1 MRIQLAIVALALALP
16 AAPAAA
22 QQVWT
27 GPEASRIDPKPPRD
41 KSRDPIARAEFD
53 RAVTRL
59 FAGGD
64 RDRDGTITLAELNA
78 AIDASKAEVVARR
91 FAAVDSDRNQAI
103 SYAEFVAWQNSL
115 GSAVLDEGT
124 SGGRPLNELVAEE
137 LRVDFGDGAE
147 ARTLGHLIEPL
158 NSVVLANANTDY
170 DGGVSEAELV
180 AYEGRLFERAD
191 GNKDGWITPDESD
204 ALIARA
210 VGP

>member
-1 MRIQLAIVALALALP
+1 MRIQLAIVALALALHS
-16 AAPAAA
+16 APAAA
-22 QQVWT
+22 QDWT
-27 GPEASRIDPKPPRD
+27 NPEASRIDPRPPRN
-41 KSRDPIARAEFD
+41 KALEPLARKAFD

-103 SYAEFVAWQNSL
+103 SYAEFVAWQTSL

-124 SGGRPLNELVAEE
+124 SGGRPLSELVAEE
-137 LRVDFGDGAE
+137 LRIDFGDSAE
-147 ARTLGHLIEPL
+147 ARTLDHLVEPL